1 MTLPDTP
8 WMGVV
13 LAKEANFYRV
23 CLEAPDTPILL
34 CTGRSRLKKMG
45 ERVMVGDRVR
55 VEEPDFTD
63 GAGVIAEILPRH
75 SLLTRPP
82 VANAQQIILVFALA
96 EPSLE
101 PWQLSRFLLHAE
113 ATGMQTQIVLNKCD
127 LVSAAV
133 RQEWQERLQTWGYN
147 SFPLSVT
154 QDQGFGPLHAALAG
168 QITLCAGP
176 SGVGKSSLIQ
186 RLIPDLSLRV
196 GAVSGKLQ
204 RGRHTT
210 RHVELFALPAG
221 GLLADSPG
229 FNQPELP
236 PDPQALPEYFPEIRD
251 RLQRGACQFNDCTH
265 RDEPD
270 CQVRG
275 DWERYPHYLKFLGEA
290 IARQTHQQHQPDA
303 EAKVKVKITTAGQ
316 RSYEPRLDSKKYRR
330 TSRRLRHQTLQDWEI
345 NLDDS

>member
-1 MTLPDTP
+1 MVLSDGP
-8 WMGVV
+8 WLGVV

-55 VEEPDFTD
+55 VEAPDFTD
-63 GAGVIAEILPRH
+63 GAGVIAEILPRR
-75 SLLTRPP
+75 SLLSRPP
-82 VANAQQIILVFALA
+82 VANAQQIILVFALT

-101 PWQLSRFLLHAE
+101 PWQLSRFLIHAE
-113 ATGMQTQIVLNKCD
+113 ATGMETKIVLNKCD
-127 LVSAAV
+127 LVSPALQQA
-133 RQEWQERLQTWGYN
+133 WQERIQAWGYP

-154 QDQGFGPLHAALAG
+154 QNQGFAPLYETLADR
-168 QITLCAGP
+168 ITLCAGP

-210 RHVELFALPAG
+210 RHVELFPLPDG

-236 PDPQALPEYFPEIRD
+236 PDPQALPDYFPEIGD
-251 RLQRGACQFNDCTH
+251 RLQKGTCQFNNCTH

-275 DWERYPHYLKFLGEA
+275 DWERYPHYVKFLGEA
-290 IARQTHQQHQPDA
+290 IARQTQQQHQPDA
-303 EAKVKVKITTAGQ
+303 EAPMKVKITTAGQ
-316 RSYEPRLDSKKYRR
+316 RSYEPRLESKKYRR
-330 TSRRLRHQTLQDWEI
+330 TSRRLHHQTLQDWET
-345 NLDDS
+345 NLEDS